1 MLLSDVANAIT
12 PAYKF
17 LNRVDFSTITT
28 EEFIRLSIKLRKNGI
43 EPTVAN
49 VRSHL
54 VTCIAMALA
63 DMPLPER
70 DIIIRTSQFWIK

>member
-1 MLLSDVANAIT
+1 MLLSDLANAIT

-28 EEFIRLSIKLRKNGI
+28 EEFIQMSLKLRRSGI

-49 VRSHL
+49 IRSHL
-54 VTCIAMALA
+54 VTCITMALA
-63 DMPLPER
+63 EVPLPER
-70 DIIIRTSQFWIK
+70 DIIIRTSRSWIK